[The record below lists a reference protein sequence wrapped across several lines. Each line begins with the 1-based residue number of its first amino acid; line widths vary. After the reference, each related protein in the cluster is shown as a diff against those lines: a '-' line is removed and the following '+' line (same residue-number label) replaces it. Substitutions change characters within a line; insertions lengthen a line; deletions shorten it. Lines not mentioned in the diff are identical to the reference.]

1 MRVQMAHLRERAVT
15 GGWVNFA
22 VFDADAVNRTSTG
35 RAQLLTNL
43 TRLAIANGLKVDQ
56 SALAFVE
63 NGRITFY
70 GTSNLVGY
78 LSSGWSPKWTYTLD
92 V

>member
-22 VFDADAVNRTSTG
+22 VFDADAVNQTSTG
-35 RAQLLTNL
+35 RAQLLTDL

-63 NGRITFY
+63 NGRIKFY
-70 GTSNLVGY
+70 GTSNLVDY
-78 LSSGWSPKWTYTLD
+78 LSKGWSPKWTHTLD